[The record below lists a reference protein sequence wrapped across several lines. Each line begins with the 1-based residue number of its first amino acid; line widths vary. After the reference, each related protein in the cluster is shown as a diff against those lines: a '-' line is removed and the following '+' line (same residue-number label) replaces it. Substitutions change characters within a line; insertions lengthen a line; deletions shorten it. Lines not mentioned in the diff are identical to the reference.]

1 MIKKETRKRLL
12 FCSGVGAMSRAA
24 AGGLGFR
31 AAKSPHQKKR
41 DILSD
46 VSFLLSMGY
55 KKDIFAVFAYEF
67 ELSHKK

>member
-1 MIKKETRKRLL
+1 
-12 FCSGVGAMSRAA
+12 MSRAA

-46 VSFLLSMGY
+46 VSFCFTRLILPFSR
-55 KKDIFAVFAYEF
+55 ETTR
-67 ELSHKK
+67 

>member
-12 FCSGVGAMSRAA
+12 FCPGVGAMSRAA

-41 DILSD
+41 DIRKD
-46 VSFLLSMGY
+46 VSFLLVREAGL
-55 KKDIFAVFAYEF
+55 
-67 ELSHKK
+67 ELSWGGLASC